1 MAPKPGIA
9 VVVSCAYLRRGC
21 LPKEG
26 LMAAGWFFLI
36 VIGLTGGIAAFVA
49 RLTEFPQGDPRRNN
63 AGARIHEQGRCGS

>member
-1 MAPKPGIA
+1 
-9 VVVSCAYLRRGC
+9 
-21 LPKEG
+21 
-26 LMAAGWFFLI
+26 MAAGWFFLI